1 MSLSHPLLQNSTT
14 DLSVYRLSAKDLVSF
29 NIQDVSLPGRL
40 CVCHLFKERR
50 HLLHVS
56 KNTEAARKDLYD
68 HPKLTSKYTYYI
80 SHVTTIMSTGPS
92 PLTPSTNNNERK
104 TVSIYI

>member
-29 NIQDVSLPGRL
+29 NIQDVSLSGRL
-40 CVCHLFKERR
+40 CVYHLFKERR

-56 KNTEAARKDLYD
+56 KNMEAARKDLYD
-68 HPKLTSKYTYYI
+68 HPKLTSKYTYI
-80 SHVTTIMSTGPS
+80 SHVTTIMSIGPS